1 MTCLCCCGCRKLL
14 GEELAGL
21 NIRDLQNL
29 ENQLETSLKGV
40 RVKKASKNHGNA
52 IHQENMELY
61 KKMNIIVK
69 ENEEL
74 RKKVLADYD

>member
-1 MTCLCCCGCRKLL
+1 MLRLNETHSFPENGYTFYIGCRKLL

-40 RVKKASKNHGNA
+40 RVKKASNN
-52 IHQENMELY
+52 QQ
-61 KKMNIIVK
+61 
-69 ENEEL
+69 
-74 RKKVLADYD
+74 